1 MEKRIYL
8 PLQLKVLMQP
18 EMYKTADVLFASQ
31 KDGKITY
38 SKRNSQFLKLDE
50 AITDQAVQTLIDK
63 KIIAPEGKENGYW
76 RFRIIEETLE
86 KYKALDWETVGSAGL
101 IPLSEEIKFKN
112 EPPDDVLAKLS
123 DEEKSKLIQRLLTE
137 LDKGKREIIPGEL
150 PF

>member
-1 MEKRIYL
+1 MS
-8 PLQLKVLMQP
+8 P
-18 EMYKTADVLFASQ
+18 EMYKTTDVLFASQ

-50 AITDQAVQTLIDK
+50 AITDQVVQTLIDK
-63 KIIAPEGKENGYW
+63 KIIAPVGKENGYW
-76 RFRIIEETLE
+76 SFRIIDETLE
-86 KYKALDWETVGSAGL
+86 KYRALDWETVGSAGL

-137 LDKGKREIIPGEL
+137 LDKGKREIIPGSL